1 MDTRTILG
9 HHSLGN
15 RKSVATYSRDLQ
27 SGPMQELVSLLECI
41 REGHFQ
47 PDLTRSGFWRSRE
60 GSSSF
65 EVVCSSRDLPD
76 SNSEEKAWYEQI
88 HQGSDFACAAP
99 SEPEC
104 REDSLNHHASPA
116 SLPAVHDDNGYPFPP
131 CPPASFQQELA
142 CPPEEGPLGQDC
154 PQDEV
159 VQEPILD
166 QGEVAS
172 SSSES
177 SSDDSS
183 SSPGGTED
191 EAVQNAGEH
200 KQQVRARVDHNGCP
214 LFRHSRTMTVHVA
227 PLGNQWTKFL
237 CGRLK
242 TKDHQPC
249 QGSITLAKWM
259 CKQCSAGRPAQDIS
273 GLNEVLDRVLKRSRE

>member
-1 MDTRTILG
+1 MNCQT
-9 HHSLGN
+9 
-15 RKSVATYSRDLQ
+15 ATARRRR
-27 SGPMQELVSLLECI
+27 GT
-41 REGHFQ
+41 G
-47 PDLTRSGFWRSRE
+47 RS
-60 GSSSF
+60 
-65 EVVCSSRDLPD
+65 
-76 SNSEEKAWYEQI
+76 I
-88 HQGSDFACAAP
+88 SDFACAAP
-99 SEPEC
+99 SEPDR
-104 REDSLNHHASPA
+104 REDPLNHHRSPA
-116 SLPAVHDDNGYPFPP
+116 SLPAVRDDAEHPFPP
-131 CPPASFQQELA
+131 SPPASVQQE
-142 CPPEEGPLGQDC
+142 PVSR
-154 PQDEV
+154 DELV
-159 VQEPILD
+159 REPSFD
-166 QGEVAS
+166 QGGVTS

-191 EAVQNAGEH
+191 EAIQNAGEH
-200 KQQVRARVDHNGCP
+200 KRQVRARVDHNGCP

-249 QGSITLAKWM
+249 QGSIMLAKWM